1 MYSLRTPAR
10 SPAVTEI
17 QTQATH
23 SPTQRGCDLGWSW
36 NDFYFLLYFLER
48 MGDGDGR
55 QHLAEPSLSLLPQN
69 LGLWASSPSIGPS
82 PHLTH
87 PPPHPPPPPS
97 PLLCSRFLPASVSH
111 HCVSCLTVS
120 LTLQP
125 PREPAFSLT
134 FLSSLINVSF
144 KNRLRSIFIP
154 RIGLKFYGLH

>member
-1 MYSLRTPAR
+1 MGTGDSTWLSPLCPFCPRTLVSGP
-10 SPAVTEI
+10 
-17 QTQATH
+17 
-23 SPTQRGCDLGWSW
+23 L
-36 NDFYFLLYFLER
+36 
-48 MGDGDGR
+48 
-55 QHLAEPSLSLLPQN
+55 LLP
-69 LGLWASSPSIGPS
+69 LDLLHISLIRHRA
-82 PHLTH
+82 
-87 PPPHPPPPPS
+87 PPPPS
-97 PLLCSRFLPASVSH
+97 TLLCSRFLPASVSH